1 MSRHG
6 KPRRW
11 VLRVLILVAVLAVVV
26 GAIGLAVYWGDRT
39 PPEAAPSATP
49 SASPTADVTPAATGT
64 PTVASTQTAA
74 PTPAATATP
83 SPGPTASP
91 SPTAAPTASP
101 APATGKHVVA
111 IDAGHQL
118 HGNADKEPLGPG
130 ASEKKAKV
138 TSGTTG
144 RYTGVPEYQLTLKI
158 ALKLRDELAARGYE
172 VVMIRETH
180 DVDLS
185 NAERAQI
192 ANESGAEVFL
202 RIHANGSD
210 DTSVRGALTMA
221 PTGKNPYVS
230 SLAAPCKQLSQ
241 CVIDR
246 YCQATGFKNRGIQ
259 YTDGMSGIN
268 WCKIPV
274 TIVEMGFMS
283 NEQDDRAMQD
293 PAMQKKMARGIADGV
308 DAYFAAD

>member
-6 KPRRW
+6 KPRRLA
-11 VLRVLILVAVLAVVV
+11 LRVLVAVAVLAVVM
-26 GAIGLAVYWGDRT
+26 GAIGLAVYWGERT
-39 PPEAAPSATP
+39 PPEAAPSA
-49 SASPTADVTPAATGT
+49 SPAATPSEPPSATPTPQATET
-64 PTVASTQTAA
+64 PTVAPTQTPSPT
-74 PTPAATATP
+74 PTPAATVAP
-83 SPGPTASP
+83 SP
-91 SPTAAPTASP
+91 SPAAGPTASP
-101 APATGKHVVA
+101 APVTGKHVVA

-118 HGNADKEPLGPG
+118 HGNSNKEPIGPG

-144 RYTGVPEYQLTLKI
+144 RYSGVPEYQLTLAI
-158 ALKLRDELAARGYE
+158 ALKLRDELTARGYQ

-192 ANESGAEVFL
+192 ANESGAEIFL

-210 DTSVRGALTMA
+210 DTTVQGALTMA
-221 PTGKNPYVS
+221 PTSKNPYVS
-230 SLAAPCKQLSQ
+230 SLAASYKQLSQ
-241 CVIDR
+241 CVVDR
-246 YCQATGFKNRGIQ
+246 YCQATGFRNRGIQ
-259 YTDGMSGIN
+259 YTDQMSGIN

-283 NEQDDRAMQD
+283 NEQEDKAMQD
-293 PAMQKKMARGIADGV
+293 SAMQKKMASGIADGV
-308 DAYFAAD
+308 DAYFAKD